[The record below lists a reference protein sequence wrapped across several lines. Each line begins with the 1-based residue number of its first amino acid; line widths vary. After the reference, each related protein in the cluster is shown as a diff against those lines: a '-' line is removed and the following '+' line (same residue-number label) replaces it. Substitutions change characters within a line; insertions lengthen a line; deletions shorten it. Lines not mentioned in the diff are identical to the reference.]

1 MDCQLRCKHL
11 FLFVKCSKW
20 LDQVLWKLQ
29 LDRHSFNS
37 YFRVIPPT
45 RPWLS
50 FDSSIR
56 LTVKNIFPVFDWS
69 SIGKKNLFQSNKR
82 IVIPL
87 AVIVAPLIEF
97 LAENHQVNFY
107 LFALI
112 IYVYKINFI
121 QIFVFLSLFCHSTNI
136 PRANLT
142 DIIHK
147 PFRRTRHLLWSVR
160 HVEIQRKRTDSVQN
174 VTITVSKSPLLRAL
188 SLIWRDP
195 A

>member
-1 MDCQLRCKHL
+1 MRCKHL

-20 LDQVLWKLQ
+20 LDQVLWKIQ

-50 FDSSIR
+50 FDSSIQ

-107 LFALI
+107 LFTLLI
-112 IYVYKINFI
+112 HVYKINFI
-121 QIFVFLSLFCHSTNI
+121 QIFVYLSSFCHSTNI
-136 PRANLT
+136 RGANLT

-147 PFRRTRHLLWSVR
+147 PFRRTQHLLWSVR
-160 HVEIQRKRTDSVQN
+160 HVETQRKHTDSVQN

-188 SLIWRDP
+188 SLIWGDP